1 MISGEVNEGAV
12 VYKASATAVRKALN
26 VEELHVLLS
35 CKDNTYISDLISPTS
50 TGEVAIKLLSMLAV
64 F

>member
-1 MISGEVNEGAV
+1 MISGEIIEGAV
-12 VYKASATAVRKALN
+12 LYKASATAVKNALN

-35 CKDNTYISDLISPTS
+35 CKDNTYIFDLISPTS
-50 TGEVAIKLLSMLAV
+50 TGEVGIKLLSMLAV

>member
-1 MISGEVNEGAV
+1 
-12 VYKASATAVRKALN
+12 VYKASATAVNKALS

-35 CKDNTYISDLISPTS
+35 CKDNTYISDLISLTS
-50 TGEVAIKLLSMLAV
+50 TGEVGIKLLSMLAD